1 MTTFMPRWNMIFDNM
16 NPIRHLNEAAAWTFL
31 SSETVGRL
39 AVSVGKQ
46 PDIFPVNYVGY
57 EGKVYFRT
65 AEGTK
70 LLELTMK
77 ANVAFEADG
86 YDDKSAWSVVVI
98 GTARP
103 IESQGMIGILDG
115 LPLPPFAPT
124 LKYVWVEIT
133 PTELRGRSFEM
144 GPEPE
149 RY

>member
-1 MTTFMPRWNMIFDNM
+1 MIFDDM
-16 NPIRHLNEAAAWTFL
+16 SPIEHLSHEAAWALLT
-31 SSETVGRL
+31 SETVGRL

-46 PDIFPVNYVGY
+46 PDIFPLNYIGHD
-57 EGKVYFRT
+57 GKVYFRT

-70 LLELTMK
+70 LLELTVN

-86 YDDKSAWSVVVI
+86 YDATRAWSVVVI
-98 GTARP
+98 GTAAA
-103 IESQGMIGILDG
+103 IETQSTIDILNG
-115 LPLPPFAPT
+115 LPLHPFAPT

>member
-1 MTTFMPRWNMIFDNM
+1 MIFDDM
-16 NPIRHLNEAAAWTFL
+16 SPIEHLSHEAAWALLT
-31 SSETVGRL
+31 SETVGRL

-46 PDIFPVNYVGY
+46 PDIFPLNYIGHD
-57 EGKVYFRT
+57 GKVYFRT

-70 LLELTMK
+70 LLELTVN

-86 YDDKSAWSVVVI
+86 YDATSAWSVVVI
-98 GTARP
+98 GTAAA
-103 IESQGMIGILDG
+103 IETQSTIDILNG
-115 LPLPPFAPT
+115 LPLHPFAPT

>member
-1 MTTFMPRWNMIFDNM
+1 MIFDDT
-16 NPIRHLNEAAAWTFL
+16 NPIEHLSYDAAWAFL
-31 SSETVGRL
+31 MSETVGRL
-39 AVSVGKQ
+39 AVSVGNQ
-46 PDIFPVNYVGY
+46 PDIFPLNYIGHD
-57 EGKVYFRT
+57 GKVYFRT

-70 LLELTMK
+70 LLELTVN

-86 YDDKSAWSVVVI
+86 YDDTSAWSVVVI
-98 GTARP
+98 GTAQAM
-103 IESQGMIGILDG
+103 ESQSMIGTLDD
-115 LPLPPFAPT
+115 LPLHPFAPT

>member
-1 MTTFMPRWNMIFDNM
+1 MIFDDL
-16 NPIRHLNEAAAWTFL
+16 NPIEHLSNDAAWKIL
-31 SSETVGRL
+31 MSETVGRL

-46 PDIFPVNYVGY
+46 PDIFPLNYVGHK
-57 EGKVYFRT
+57 GNVYFRT

-70 LLELTMK
+70 LLELTIN
-77 ANVAFEADG
+77 ANVAFETDG
-86 YDDKSAWSVVVI
+86 YNDKNAWSVVVI
-98 GTARP
+98 GTARA
-103 IESQGMIGILDG
+103 IESQGMIDTLNA
-115 LPLPPFAPT
+115 LPLHPFAPT

>member
-1 MTTFMPRWNMIFDNM
+1 MIFDDM
-16 NPIRHLNEAAAWTFL
+16 SPIEHLSHEAAWALLT
-31 SSETVGRL
+31 SETVGRL

-46 PDIFPVNYVGY
+46 PDIFPLNYIGHD
-57 EGKVYFRT
+57 GKVYFRT

-70 LLELTMK
+70 LLELTVN

-86 YDDKSAWSVVVI
+86 YDATSAWSVVVI
-98 GTARP
+98 GTAAA
-103 IESQGMIGILDG
+103 IETQSMIDILNG
-115 LPLPPFAPT
+115 LPLHPFAPT